1 VESAPRLSALPPVN
15 LPNQITIARLALAVL
30 LFVLLETICRGSG
43 GSAWYFAFGVYMAA
57 VLSDS
62 LDGYIARSRGQ
73 TTAFGRI
80 ADPFADKIVICGV
93 LVLAQNIE
101 QTRDLVPSWIVLL
114 VLAREFLVTGLRS
127 YLESRGTVFGA
138 NWEGKTKLVVQA
150 VYCGAILFY
159 PGHRMEWVRSIAI
172 LALYATAAICLYSA
186 FTYSRKAHAILATS
200 AAEPAPALRG
210 PPDPDGS

>member
-1 VESAPRLSALPPVN
+1 VN
-15 LPNQITIARLALAVL
+15 LPNQITIARLFLAVL
-30 LFVLLETICRGSG
+30 LFVLLETICRGAG
-43 GSAWYFAFGVYMAA
+43 GSAWYVAFGVYMAA

-62 LDGYIARSRGQ
+62 LDGYIARSRGL

-93 LVLAQNIE
+93 LVLTQNIE
-101 QTRDLVPSWIVLL
+101 QTRELVPSWIVLV

-127 YLESRGTVFGA
+127 YFESRGTVFGA
-138 NWEGKTKLVVQA
+138 QWEGKTKLVVQA

-159 PGHRMEWVRSIAI
+159 PGHRMEWVRVIAI

-186 FTYSRKAHAILATS
+186 FTYSRKAHALLGLS
-200 AAEPAPALRG
+200 GPEPASTVQG
-210 PPDPDGS
+210 PPDPDNP